1 VLKEEAIKAKNVH
14 LASSSTSLM
23 GDKNPP
29 GISSSRFPLR
39 NENKE
44 NKKKL
49 VFLM

>member
-14 LASSSTSLM
+14 LASSSSTSLM

-44 NKKKL
+44 NKKL